1 MRDTHLATFI
11 TRGGKRIQLPTF
23 LRQERRPYAEDEFE
37 MTLLPFQVSRQA
49 NRDYDELPLEGQI
62 AYKALM
68 IFILDVTSPNRER
81 RLASISEMYQWMN
94 NDARRAKFTP
104 GLEGFEYTFEYW
116 CENLDVDSGYMRRK
130 LRSFL
135 TKSTKA
141 VKMDFKCEL

>member
-1 MRDTHLATFI
+1 MKDTHLATFI

-23 LRQERRPYAEDEFE
+23 LRQERRPQAEDEFE

-81 RLASISEMYQWMN
+81 RLQSISEMYQWMN
-94 NDARRAKFTP
+94 NDARRAKFAP
-104 GLEGFEYTFEYW
+104 GDDGFEYTFENW

-141 VKMDFKCEL
+141 VKMEV